1 MAQRLCA
8 AAVSLLLLVL
18 GAQAGHAQVRQISG
32 RITNA
37 QTEQGVPEATVA
49 VLGTQIVAQA
59 SSDGRFTLNAPE
71 GPANLMV
78 RGIGFKRQ
86 QLQVPAGQE
95 TVDVA

>member
-1 MAQRLCA
+1 M
-8 AAVSLLLLVL
+8 
-18 GAQAGHAQVRQISG
+18 RQITG

-59 SSDGRFTLNAPE
+59 STDGQFTLNAPE

-78 RGIGFKRQ
+78 RAIGFKRQ
-86 QLQVPAGQE
+86 QVQLPAGIE
-95 TVDVA
+95 NGVAQLIDAHRERTG